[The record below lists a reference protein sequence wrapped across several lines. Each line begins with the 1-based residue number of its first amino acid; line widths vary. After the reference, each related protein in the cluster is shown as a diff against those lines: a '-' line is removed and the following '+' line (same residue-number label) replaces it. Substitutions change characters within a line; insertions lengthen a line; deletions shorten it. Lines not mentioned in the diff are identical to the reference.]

1 MTRSRCQEM
10 VCVVGA
16 APRFVSTPSDVR
28 GKGSSPIDLFRQ
40 HSTSVPAIN
49 WPSRKPLCHTLKH
62 KELSLCSVTFELERE
77 FFMV

>member
-10 VCVVGA
+10 VCVVGGG
-16 APRFVSTPSDVR
+16 PRFVWTLSDAW
-28 GKGSSPIDLFRQ
+28 GKGSSQINLLCQ

-49 WPSRKPLCHTLKH
+49 WPSRKPLKH